1 MENGIQFDRTRHG
14 GLYDRGT
21 CDSYYGRPVDPHWYS
36 EGTYVGEK
44 VTNLTQDE
52 IDEYLLGYRENND
65 FKDWGE

>member
-21 CDSYYGRPVDPHWYS
+21 CDSYYGRPVDPHWYP